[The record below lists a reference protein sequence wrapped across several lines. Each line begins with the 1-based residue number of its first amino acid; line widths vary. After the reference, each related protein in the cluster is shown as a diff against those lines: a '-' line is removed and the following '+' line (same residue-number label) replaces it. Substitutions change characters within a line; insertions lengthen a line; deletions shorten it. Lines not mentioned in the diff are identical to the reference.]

1 MKLEARGHWKE
12 LSTTRHE
19 GCSLSNHLLINNVFS
34 FPYLL
39 FHMFILL
46 DSLVTSIDLV
56 DYIVCYHLSHV
67 VFHLLHVFCED
78 SEENI

>member
-1 MKLEARGHWKE
+1 MKLEARSYWKE
-12 LSTTRHE
+12 LSTPRHE
-19 GCSLSNHLLINNVFS
+19 GCSLSNHLLMNVFS

-56 DYIVCYHLSHV
+56 YYIVCYHVSLV
-67 VFHLLHVFCED
+67 VFDVL
-78 SEENI
+78 